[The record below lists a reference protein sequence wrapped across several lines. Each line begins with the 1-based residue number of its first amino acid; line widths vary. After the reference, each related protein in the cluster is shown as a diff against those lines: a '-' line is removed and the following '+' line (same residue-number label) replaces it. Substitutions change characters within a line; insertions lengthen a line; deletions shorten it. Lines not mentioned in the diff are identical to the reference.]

1 MPTPSEQ
8 KALAF
13 VALVILLGGAVRV
26 VRGGALAP
34 PAPTLGEQQALA
46 RQAFAANST
55 AADHQVAVR
64 RKGRKARGLT
74 QERRDTGA
82 AGLPT
87 GASQG
92 LQLDKRG
99 FPPPYQRIDTDVG
112 SVRVKPTPPP
122 STLERRSAPE
132 RRSGLLDLDT
142 ATEQEIDALPHVG
155 PSLARRIVA
164 NRDSLGP
171 FGSIAALRRVRGIGP
186 ATLERLGSLVTF
198 SGQTRR

>member
-13 VALVILLGGAVRV
+13 VALVILLGGVVRV
-26 VRGGALAP
+26 VRGGALAT
-34 PAPTLGEQQALA
+34 PAPTLAEQQALA
-46 RQAFAANST
+46 RQAFAANSS
-55 AADHQVAVR
+55 AVDGRASVR
-64 RKGRKARGLT
+64 RKGKKSRVVT

-82 AGLPT
+82 NRLPT
-87 GASQG
+87 GAYNVPA
-92 LQLDKRG
+92 LDTRG
-99 FPPPYQRIDTDVG
+99 FPPPYPRIDTDAG
-112 SVRVKPTPPP
+112 SLRAKPTPPP
-122 STLERRSAPE
+122 LTLERRTSPE
-132 RRSGLLDLDT
+132 RRGGPLDLDT
-142 ATEQEIDALPHVG
+142 ATEQEIDALPYVG

-171 FGSIAALRRVRGIGP
+171 FGALAALRRVRGIGP